1 MCYQEFYVT
10 ATTLT
15 DVGVWLTCE
24 NMALGVVLPAFYAE
38 KAYVDAN
45 TDVLGQKCNFCSDAL
60 FPPVALPVQIT
71 NPQHVQGI
79 KTIKLV
85 LDWTGKLYNVQGLGL
100 RKAIEAIITWQVI
113 KNVKKG
119 AILGAKGLV
128 ETQITRGYVQPNT
141 TLSTRDTPANN
152 TDPAFQYMN
161 SSIDITATFQMVAFE
176 PNYTY
181 ADLQIELDGV
191 LKSANFSSLLAN
203 INANITEQSFS
214 TTVLSQGTTTGPV
227 ATDTAA
233 PSSTGTGALAS
244 TSAAAAATST
254 QKSAAGK
261 SVSCWIGSW
270 CLLVDFM
277 AMAIL
282 Y

>member
-1 MCYQEFYVT
+1 
-10 ATTLT
+10 
-15 DVGVWLTCE
+15 
-24 NMALGVVLPAFYAE
+24 MALGVVLPAFYAE

-45 TDVLGQKCNFCSDAL
+45 TDVLGQKCNFCSDAP
-60 FPPVALPVQIT
+60 FPPIALPVQIT

-85 LDWTGKLYNVQGLGL
+85 LDWSGKLYNIQGLGL

-161 SSIDITATFQMVAFE
+161 SSIDITATSKWLLSSPTTLTRTCRSSWMECLRARISVVCSRISMPMSLSRVSLPLCFLRLRQLGRSRRI
-176 PNYTY
+176 PLRR
-181 ADLQIELDGV
+181 LQ
-191 LKSANFSSLLAN
+191 
-203 INANITEQSFS
+203 
-214 TTVLSQGTTTGPV
+214 
-227 ATDTAA
+227 
-233 PSSTGTGALAS
+233 
-244 TSAAAAATST
+244 
-254 QKSAAGK
+254 
-261 SVSCWIGSW
+261 
-270 CLLVDFM
+270 LVRER
-277 AMAIL
+277 
-282 Y
+282 